1 MSGVR
6 LVLLFGALFLLCQG
20 VAAASPRRIAE
31 AQEPAA
37 RVTQLNRDAL
47 AAIDKREFEK
57 AREILKKALELCGS
71 SGLDRHPVAAR
82 THVHMGVVI
91 IEGFKNREL
100 GEKQFAQALAIE
112 PAIAMTPA
120 LVTPEISEAFDEA
133 KEQSKDVG
141 APSAASGGDEAVPS
155 PPAAHDGP
163 ARSSPSPSTGGFTY
177 HTVSEVKQGNAIRVT
192 VNVDETLK
200 FRKVVL
206 AYRPQGT
213 SEFLGREM
221 DPIGPGAYSA
231 EIPEHATTGSSVAY
245 YIEAQDDDGQPVAN
259 RGTESR
265 PLVIQLAGEARSSE
279 RAHASAVTKRSE
291 DERSDDDDSTTIR
304 EEGESQDDNSA
315 RWFAGVLVGSGVG
328 YATGTGETNAS
339 LPVSG
344 SFASTSLGHIS
355 PEVGYWV
362 APDLLISAQG
372 RIQLVTGPT
381 ELVDASGRIYPPADV
396 ALALFLKASLFFG
409 SESLR
414 PFISGGLGGG
424 QIRHVVT
431 FGAYHDCGA
440 TRTQTCVDSV
450 VAGPALAQVGAG
462 FLYKLTS
469 TFGIEASS
477 NVQLAEPK
485 FTFNVDLNA
494 GVAFNF

>member
-6 LVLLFGALFLLCQG
+6 FLVRMGALFLLCQG

-31 AQEPAA
+31 AQDPAA
-37 RVTQLNRDAL
+37 RVIQLNREAL

-57 AREILKKALELCGS
+57 ARELLKKALELCGT

-100 GEKQFAQALAIE
+100 GEKQFTQALAIE
-112 PAIAMTPA
+112 PSIAMTPA

-133 KEQSKDVG
+133 KDQRKSP
-141 APSAASGGDEAVPS
+141 AAASTPAPGADEAAP
-155 PPAAHDGP
+155 PAPAAHDAP
-163 ARSSPSPSTGGFTY
+163 TRSTSSSPTSSSGGFTY

-192 VNVDETLK
+192 VNVDESLK
-200 FRKVVL
+200 FHKVVL

-221 DPIGPGAYSA
+221 DPVGPGAYSA

-265 PLVIQLAGEARSSE
+265 PLVIQLAGGAHPSE
-279 RAHASAVTKRSE
+279 RAHASTATKNSE
-291 DERSDDDDSTTIR
+291 DDDTTTVR
-304 EEGESQDDNSA
+304 EEGETGDENSA
-315 RWFAGVLVGSGVG
+315 RWFASVLVGSGVG
-328 YATGTGETNAS
+328 YATGTGETNAN
-339 LPVSG
+339 LPVPG
-344 SFASTSLGHIS
+344 SFASTSLGHVS
-355 PEVGYWV
+355 PELGYWLTS
-362 APDLLISAQG
+362 DLLISAQG

-381 ELVDASGRIYPPADV
+381 ELVDSTGRVYPPAEV

-409 SESLR
+409 SESFR

-431 FGAYHDCGA
+431 FGGYHDCGA

-450 VAGPALAQVGAG
+450 VAGPALAEVGGG
-462 FLYKLTS
+462 FLYKLSS
-469 TFGIEASS
+469 TFGFEAST
-477 NVQLAEPK
+477 NLQIAEPK

-494 GVAFNF
+494 GVAFSF

>member
-1 MSGVR
+1 M
-6 LVLLFGALFLLCQG
+6 GALLLLCHG

-31 AQEPAA
+31 AQDPAA
-37 RVTQLNRDAL
+37 RVTQLNREAL

-57 AREILKKALELCGS
+57 AREILKKALELCET
-71 SGLDRHPVAAR
+71 SGLERHPVAAR

-100 GEKQFAQALAIE
+100 GEKQFGQALAIE
-112 PAIAMTPA
+112 PAIAMTPS

-133 KEQSKDVG
+133 KEQSKNG
-141 APSAASGGDEAVPS
+141 AAPTAGPSMGSSAASPDGQEAAS
-155 PPAAHDGP
+155 PAPATRGSA
-163 ARSSPSPSTGGFTY
+163 ARASATSSGGFTY
-177 HTVSEVKQGNAIRVT
+177 HTVSEVRQGNAIRVT

-221 DPIGPGAYSA
+221 DPVGPGAYSA

-245 YIEAQDDDGQPVAN
+245 YIEAQDEDGQPVAN

-265 PLVIQLAGEARSSE
+265 PLVIQLAGEARPSE
-279 RAHASAVTKRSE
+279 RPRPSEVTKRNDSDDNTVVRAEGESE
-291 DERSDDDDSTTIR
+291 DESD
-304 EEGESQDDNSA
+304 A
-315 RWFAGVLVGSGVG
+315 RWFASVLVGSGVG
-328 YATGTGETNAS
+328 YATGTGETNAN

-344 SFASTSLGHIS
+344 SFASTSLGHVA

-362 APDLLISAQG
+362 APDLLLSAQG

-381 ELVDASGRIYPPADV
+381 ELVDSTGRVYPPADV

-409 SESLR
+409 SESFR

-440 TRTQTCVDSV
+440 SRSQTCVDSV
-450 VAGPALAQVGAG
+450 VAGPALAEVGAG

-477 NVQLAEPK
+477 NVQIAEPK